1 MSLNYKKTIWR
12 SEADMEYPDSPDS
25 EKELA
30 KKRKLKEKVKRNLNM
45 KVLKTRFSSKKIG

>member
-12 SEADMEYPDSPDS
+12 SVSGLEYPDSPDF

-30 KKRKLKEKVKRNLNM
+30 KKKKLKEKVKRNLNM